1 MKRFF
6 RFRCRICMKMLWAKT
21 SGKDNYADKVERR
34 TTFADYICILHPFH
48 ILIFGKKCEN
58 DLMIHTNVILVIRF
72 CLHLRKKLLQIEIKC
87 KMQPVIMKSDMAL
100 SVNSIKLRKEFYNT
114 DRIILILNS
123 FLSFFELCMLLKNP
137 RKLGIHL
144 LFFIYQLRLF
154 IKDIPY

>member
-34 TTFADYICILHPFH
+34 ACDYICILHPFH

-72 CLHLRKKLLQIEIKC
+72 CLHLRKKLLQIEIMC
-87 KMQPVIMKSDMAL
+87 KMQPVIMKSNMAL

-114 DRIILILNS
+114 DCIILILNS
-123 FLSFFELCMLLKNP
+123 LLRFFELICVIMNP
-137 RKLGIHL
+137 RKLGIQL
-144 LFFIYQLRLF
+144 LYFVYQLRLF